1 MSWKFH
7 GLSRLG
13 FGRIRL
19 VSSLWI
25 LNVKNFLEEKPKTQ
39 FKGFILNLYC
49 LILEGISQ
57 IIYMVT
63 NFFRIY
69 NNIIYIV
76 F

>member
-25 LNVKNFLEEKPKTQ
+25 LNVKNFLEEKPKTH

-49 LILEGISQ
+49 LILEGIS
-57 IIYMVT
+57 
-63 NFFRIY
+63 
-69 NNIIYIV
+69 
-76 F
+76 